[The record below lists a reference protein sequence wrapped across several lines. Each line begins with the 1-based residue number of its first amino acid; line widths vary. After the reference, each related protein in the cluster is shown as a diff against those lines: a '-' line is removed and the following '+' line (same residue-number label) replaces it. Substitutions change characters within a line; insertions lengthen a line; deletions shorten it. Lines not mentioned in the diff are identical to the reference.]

1 MVRSKMNNPIQM
13 LIKNES
19 LGSKNFPRRGVAPV
33 IATLLLVAIAVV
45 GGSIIFVFAQGFFS
59 DSQVSGAPK
68 IELVKIIGYDA
79 RDVVKVKAHDGI
91 EIEGEKGKDCCG
103 ITDGKINAD
112 ERIAIYLQNNSVE
125 KIYFSEI
132 RIAGVVYDFT
142 TYTTKPPPF
151 SIGRWDQANVKPQQG
166 EYVLLAGHN
175 ATKGKNSDLIQN
187 PSPKMEPGQLI
198 TILVDLDQPYKVP
211 RDVQFKL
218 TTTNGAVFVST
229 IIMGGSSD

>member
-1 MVRSKMNNPIQM
+1 MNNHTQV
-13 LIKNES
+13 LNKNKS
-19 LGSKNFPRRGVAPV
+19 LGSKNIPRRGVAPI

-59 DSQVSGAPK
+59 TAQVSGTPS

-103 ITDGKINAD
+103 IIDGLLNTD

-125 KIYFSEI
+125 KVFLSEI

-142 TYTTKPPPF
+142 TYTTIPPPF

-175 ATKGKNSDLIQN
+175 ATKGPNTDLIQN
-187 PSPKMEPGQLI
+187 PSASMEPGQLL
-198 TILVDLDQPYKVP
+198 TILVDLDQPYKIH
-211 RDVQFKL
+211 RDAQFKL
-218 TTTNGAVFVST
+218 TTATGAVFVST
-229 IIMGGSSD
+229 IIMGGSSG